1 MFRFLLLII
10 IAVPLIEL
18 FIIVWASSHIGIW
31 SVISLII
38 LTGLIGTTLARRQGI
53 AILRR
58 EQTNMQNGQLPG
70 EEVIDGI
77 CIFIGG
83 FALLMPGFITDTI
96 GLILLLPF
104 TRPMFKDWIK
114 AIFQNMINRGNTI
127 IYRRF

>member
-1 MFRFLLLII
+1 MFRWLLLII
-10 IAVPLIEL
+10 ITVPLIEL

-31 SVISLII
+31 SMISLII
-38 LTGLIGTTLARRQGI
+38 LTGLIGSTLARRQGI

-58 EQTNMQNGQLPG
+58 AQTNMQNGQLPG